1 MAGHLTVEER
11 LEKARLMP
19 RVSPELLQLV
29 TQTDKLLLSSHQSN
43 LSQAIIAC
51 QEIAR
56 EAPAVVV
63 ALRWTVTLVDLL
75 ESDIADVR
83 LAACNALA
91 AVSVAQEGRDAIR
104 TAGGLRPLVLLLGG
118 GCGGGGAGATT
129 AAAALALMNC
139 SACDVCK
146 AAIADCHGVPMLL
159 NLIREA
165 VARTHAAA
173 ATTAATTSGASSTAP
188 AQPQSGT
195 AAAGAG
201 AGGAAAHGG
210 EGLKTPGD
218 CRAAGYAA
226 GALMNMGGVADVQ
239 DRMLEAGAVEVFEE
253 AVRAAAPGDLVSTR
267 AQFCLSWLA
276 VGSGGAEA
284 AADGEVQP
292 PPPEPLTQPPPG
304 AGLVPGGGGSG
315 RRVPV
320 ASPRYPS
327 ASGAAPPS
335 AAASLG
341 GRSTPSGGGGASRTG
356 TPLAGAAKPAA
367 GSALAAVAAA
377 RGTTPLGGGK
387 PGAAAASAR

>member
-1 MAGHLTVEER
+1 
-11 LEKARLMP
+11 MP

-56 EAPAVVV
+56 EAPGVVV

-75 ESDIADVR
+75 ESEIADVR

-118 GCGGGGAGATT
+118 GSRSAAA

-146 AAIADCHGVPMLL
+146 EAIADCRGVPMLL

-165 VARTHAAA
+165 AARTHATAAAASVASTASGASSSSA
-173 ATTAATTSGASSTAP
+173 ATTAAGGQLVLAP
-188 AQPQSGT
+188 PPGT
-195 AAAGAG
+195 AAAA
-201 AGGAAAHGG
+201 AAHAAAHGG
-210 EGLKTPGD
+210 AAAADGLKTPGD
-218 CRAAGYAA
+218 CKAAGYAA

-239 DRMLEAGAVEVFEE
+239 DRMMEAGAVEVFEE
-253 AVRAAAPGDLVSTR
+253 AVRAAAPGDLVATR

-276 VGSGGAEA
+276 VGSGALAE
-284 AADGEVQP
+284 EQQQ

-304 AGLVPGGGGSG
+304 LTPGGGGS
-315 RRVPV
+315 RRQQVPV

-327 ASGAAPPS
+327 TSGAAPG
-335 AAASLG
+335 A
-341 GRSTPSGGGGASRTG
+341 GRATPSGGGAGGGSRIG
-356 TPLAGAAKPAA
+356 TPLAGSAKPAA
-367 GSALAAVAAA
+367 GSALAAVAAS
-377 RGTTPLGGGK
+377 RGATPLGGSK
-387 PGAAAASAR
+387 PGTAAAASAR